1 MVEAF
6 GVSTIPAT
14 FLIDSEGVIT
24 RLELR
29 GPALDKALAPLIKDP
44 AVIRKLGARGR

>member
-6 GVSTIPAT
+6 GVNAIPAT
-14 FLIDSEGVIT
+14 FLIDPEGKIV

-29 GPALDKALAPLIKDP
+29 GPALDQTLAKLIGP
-44 AVIRKLGARGR
+44 ARR